1 MLDLKD
7 RATVCQQRIQGT
19 STTTIIESVEDE
31 HVTEAEK
38 ETHRLHRMLMNKE
51 SDWQVIR
58 EKQILFSMV
67 GVHEKDIWEDR
78 QQDRMT
84 GNNELIKSVKAE
96 EDAESVKSSP
106 TCATKYMSGGR
117 GRSRQNLTE
126 AEKEARRLHRILAN
140 RESARQTIR
149 RRKDRSVPERA
160 LGSLRCSTAMA
171 TPILESSQSLSSV
184 ALLPFPFPAK
194 LCKTLVLG
202 LVKN

>member
-31 HVTEAEK
+31 HVTE
-38 ETHRLHRMLMNKE
+38 
-51 SDWQVIR
+51 
-58 EKQILFSMV
+58 ILFSMV